1 MRVVSLDLSLLMVF
15 TSVAN
20 CKYLVRFI
28 ITGKLVNSPV
38 FSINHYIPGV
48 DTFLIVSFASDTV
61 GPGLSIIIVEV
72 TRGVSKHEGIAT
84 KPPVPRADVLG
95 SASLIVFITAP
106 IVTCEAA

>member
-1 MRVVSLDLSLLMVF
+1 MSLDLSLLMVF

-61 GPGLSIIIVEV
+61 GPGLSITIVDV
-72 TRGVSKHEGIAT
+72 TRAVSKHERIAT
-84 KPPVPRADVLG
+84 EPPVPRADVLR
-95 SASLIVFITAP
+95 SASFIVFITAP
-106 IVTCEAA
+106 FVTFEAV

>member
-1 MRVVSLDLSLLMVF
+1 MGVVSLDLSLLMVF

-61 GPGLSIIIVEV
+61 GPDFSTIKVGD

-84 KPPVPRADVLG
+84 QPPVPRADVLR

-106 IVTCEAA
+106 FITFEAA